1 MTDSKS
7 VAFKSVSVR
16 VRPLVPIYSS
26 ILSYRIAKAPDS
38 RGFVVSSVLYCPALS
53 IPIHAFDVHYYV
65 HWNLNVHWVAVMG
78 TRKPISSD
86 RSISS
91 HKADDKEYLVSVK
104 NHPMLYLMVRPNGT
118 KSWVYRYL
126 SPTHSK
132 NKRISLGVYPNV
144 SFARACEIWRDYEE
158 LLSRNIDPKDHR
170 EALKNS
176 IISKTK
182 NSFNHFAWE
191 YFDSLDQTQ
200 KRNTLIRKRGRLELI
215 CSYIGDEPISEIS
228 SPRMLEVLLDIQA
241 KSLNKAGKPTD
252 KAERC
257 AGIASDV
264 FVYAGAR
271 GFCTSNPAA
280 LIKSQLAK
288 SSYGHRPAI
297 TKPKEFA
304 KLLRDIETIE
314 GDPNTINSL
323 RLLALLFVRN
333 GDLRR
338 MRWADVDLD
347 AGRWRLKP
355 LKGQGK
361 VTMVKDMV
369 VPLPDQAVAIL
380 NEQQKINGHTEYVF
394 FSQTAKKHQII
405 SENTANKRLKDL
417 GYQSIHCAHG
427 FRATAKTLLQEQLK
441 YPLVLVEMALGH
453 TTKDPNG
460 TAYGRFEYIDDR
472 SFMMQ
477 KWADYLDAL
486 REGRDTA
493 EFRADAQ
500 TKADSTAQLQALIDQ
515 LGEDK
520 VLGLLS
526 RKVSG

>member
-1 MTDSKS
+1 ME
-7 VAFKSVSVR
+7 R
-16 VRPLVPIYSS
+16 
-26 ILSYRIAKAPDS
+26 KA
-38 RGFVVSSVLYCPALS
+38 
-53 IPIHAFDVHYYV
+53 
-65 HWNLNVHWVAVMG
+65 
-78 TRKPISSD
+78 ISSD

-91 HKADDKEYLVSVK
+91 HKPEDKKYFVPVK
-104 NHPMLYLMVRPNGT
+104 NHPKLFLMVRPTET
-118 KSWVYRYL
+118 KSWMYRYYPP
-126 SPTHSK
+126 SNPKQSI
-132 NKRISLGVYPNV
+132 ISIGIYP
-144 SFARACEIWRDYEE
+144 SISYARACEVWREYED
-158 LLSRNIDPKDHR
+158 LLSKGIDPKVHR
-170 EALKNS
+170 EEIKKS
-176 IISKTK
+176 VISKTK
-182 NSFNHFAWE
+182 NSFDHFAWK
-191 YFDSLDQTQ
+191 YFDSLDKTQ
-200 KRNTLIRKRGRLELI
+200 KNNTLIRKKGRLELI

-241 KSLNKAGKPTD
+241 NSLNKAGKPTD

-271 GFCTSNPAA
+271 GFCSSNPAA

-297 TKPKEFA
+297 TKPKELA

-338 MRWADVDLD
+338 MRWADLDLE
-347 AGRWRLKP
+347 AGRWTLKP

-361 VTMVKDMV
+361 VNMVKDMV
-369 VPLPDQAVAIL
+369 VPLPRQAVAIL
-380 NEQQKINGHTEYVF
+380 RAQQKINGHTKFVF
-394 FSQTAKKHQII
+394 YSETAKKHQII
-405 SENTANKRLKDL
+405 SDATANKRLKDL
-417 GYQSIHCAHG
+417 GYQDVHCAHG
-427 FRATAKTLLQEQLK
+427 FRATAKTILQEQLK

-472 SFMMQ
+472 SEMMQ
-477 KWADYLDAL
+477 NWADYLDAL

-493 EFRADAQ
+493 KFRADVKDN
-500 TKADSTAQLQALIDQ
+500 TDSTAQLKALIVE
-515 LGEDK
+515 LGEDQ
-520 VLGLLS
+520 VLALL
-526 RKVSG
+526 KNKA

>member
-1 MTDSKS
+1 ME
-7 VAFKSVSVR
+7 R
-16 VRPLVPIYSS
+16 
-26 ILSYRIAKAPDS
+26 KA
-38 RGFVVSSVLYCPALS
+38 
-53 IPIHAFDVHYYV
+53 
-65 HWNLNVHWVAVMG
+65 
-78 TRKPISSD
+78 ISSD

-91 HKADDKEYLVSVK
+91 HKPEDKKYFVPVK
-104 NHPMLYLMVRPNGT
+104 NHPKLFLMVRPTET
-118 KSWVYRYL
+118 KSWMYRYYPPSNL
-126 SPTHSK
+126 KQSI
-132 NKRISLGVYPNV
+132 ISIGIYP
-144 SFARACEIWRDYEE
+144 STSYARACEVWREYED
-158 LLSRNIDPKDHR
+158 LLSKGIDPKNHR
-170 EALKNS
+170 EELKKS

-191 YFDSLDQTQ
+191 YFDTLEQSQ
-200 KRNTLIRKRGRLELI
+200 KGNTLIRKRGRLELI
-215 CSYIGDEPISEIS
+215 CSYIGNEPISEID

-241 KSLNKAGKPTD
+241 NSLNKAGKPTD

-257 AGIASDV
+257 AGIVSDV

-271 GFCTSNPAA
+271 GFCTSDPAA

-288 SSYGHRPAI
+288 SSYGHRPAV
-297 TKPKEFA
+297 TKPQDLA

-338 MRWADVDLD
+338 IRWADLDLE

-361 VTMVKDMV
+361 VNMVKDMV
-369 VPLPDQAVAIL
+369 VPLPRQAIAIL
-380 NEQQKINGHTEYVF
+380 HEQKKINGHTEYVF

-405 SENTANKRLKDL
+405 SDATANKRLKDL
-417 GYQSIHCAHG
+417 GYKDIHCAHG
-427 FRATAKTLLQEQLK
+427 FRATAKTILQEHLK

-472 SFMMQ
+472 SDMMQ

-493 EFRADAQ
+493 EFRSDAE
-500 TKADSTAQLQALIDQ
+500 TRTDPTAQLQALIAQ
-515 LGEDK
+515 LGENK
-520 VLGLLS
+520 VLELL
-526 RKVSG
+526 RNKE

>member
-1 MTDSKS
+1 ME
-7 VAFKSVSVR
+7 R
-16 VRPLVPIYSS
+16 
-26 ILSYRIAKAPDS
+26 KA
-38 RGFVVSSVLYCPALS
+38 
-53 IPIHAFDVHYYV
+53 
-65 HWNLNVHWVAVMG
+65 
-78 TRKPISSD
+78 ISSD

-91 HKADDKEYLVSVK
+91 HKPEDKKYFVPVK
-104 NHPMLYLMVRPNGT
+104 NHPKLFLMVRPTET
-118 KSWVYRYL
+118 KSWMYRYYPP
-126 SPTHSK
+126 SNPSQSI
-132 NKRISLGVYPNV
+132 ISIGIYP
-144 SFARACEIWRDYEE
+144 SISYARACEVWREYED
-158 LLSRNIDPKDHR
+158 LLSKGIDPKFHR
-170 EALKNS
+170 EEIKKRF
-176 IISKTK
+176 ISKTK

-191 YFDSLDQTQ
+191 YFDSLDKTQ
-200 KRNTLIRKRGRLELI
+200 KSNTLIRKKGRLELI
-215 CSYIGDEPISEIS
+215 CSYIGNEPISEIS
-228 SPRMLEVLLDIQA
+228 SPRMLEVFLDIQA
-241 KSLNKAGKPTD
+241 KTLNKDGKPTD

-271 GFCTSNPAA
+271 GFCSSNPAA

-297 TKPKEFA
+297 TKPKELA

-338 MRWADVDLD
+338 MRWADLDLQ
-347 AGRWRLKP
+347 AGRWQLKP

-361 VTMVKDMV
+361 VNMVKDMV
-369 VPLPDQAVAIL
+369 IPLSRQAVNIL
-380 NEQQKINGHTEYVF
+380 GEQHKINGHTEYVF

-405 SENTANKRLKDL
+405 SDATANKRLKDL
-417 GYQSIHCAHG
+417 GYKDIHCAHG
-427 FRATAKTLLQEQLK
+427 FRATAKTILQEQLK

-460 TAYGRFEYIDDR
+460 AAYGRFEYIDDR
-472 SFMMQ
+472 AEMMQ

-486 REGRDTA
+486 REGRDTE
-493 EFRADAQ
+493 EFRADGQ
-500 TKADSTAQLQALIDQ
+500 TKTDPSVQLQALIDQ

-520 VLGLLS
+520 VLAMLS
-526 RKVSG
+526 SKVSD

>member
-1 MTDSKS
+1 ME
-7 VAFKSVSVR
+7 A
-16 VRPLVPIYSS
+16 
-26 ILSYRIAKAPDS
+26 
-38 RGFVVSSVLYCPALS
+38 
-53 IPIHAFDVHYYV
+53 
-65 HWNLNVHWVAVMG
+65 
-78 TRKPISSD
+78 RKPISSD

-144 SFARACEIWRDYEE
+144 SFSRACKIWYEYE
-158 LLSRNIDPKDHR
+158 DLLSRNIDPKTYR
-170 EALKNS
+170 EEIKNS
-176 IISKTK
+176 LISKTK
-182 NSFNHFAWE
+182 NSFSNFAWE
-191 YFDSLDQTQ
+191 YFDSLEQTQ
-200 KRNTLIRKRGRLELI
+200 KGNTLIRKKGRLELI
-215 CSYIGDEPISEIS
+215 CSYIGNEPISEIE

-241 KSLNKAGKPTD
+241 NSLNKAGKPTD

-257 AGIASDV
+257 AGIASEV
-264 FVYAGAR
+264 FIYAGAR
-271 GFCTSNPAA
+271 GFCSSNPAA

-288 SSYGHRPAI
+288 SNYGHRPAI
-297 TKPKEFA
+297 TKPKDLA
-304 KLLRDIETIE
+304 KLLRAIETIE
-314 GDPNTINSL
+314 GDLNTINSL

-338 MRWADVDLD
+338 MRWADIDLD
-347 AGRWRLKP
+347 AGRWQLKP

-361 VTMVKDMV
+361 VTMVKDMI
-369 VPLPDQAVAIL
+369 VPLPHQAVAIL
-380 NEQQKINGHTEYVF
+380 REQQKINGHTEYVF

-460 TAYGRFEYIDDR
+460 SAYGRFEYIDDR
-472 SFMMQ
+472 ADMMQ
-477 KWADYLDAL
+477 KWADYLEAL
-486 REGRDTA
+486 REGRDT
-493 EFRADAQ
+493 EKFRADAQ
-500 TKADSTAQLQALIDQ
+500 TKADPTTQLQALIDQ
-515 LGEDK
+515 LGEEK
-520 VLGLLS
+520 VLMMIEG
-526 RKVSG
+526 KI

>member
-1 MTDSKS
+1 ME
-7 VAFKSVSVR
+7 R
-16 VRPLVPIYSS
+16 
-26 ILSYRIAKAPDS
+26 KA
-38 RGFVVSSVLYCPALS
+38 
-53 IPIHAFDVHYYV
+53 
-65 HWNLNVHWVAVMG
+65 
-78 TRKPISSD
+78 ISSD

-91 HKADDKEYLVSVK
+91 HKPEDKKYFVPVK
-104 NHPMLYLMVRPNGT
+104 NHPKLFLMVRPTET
-118 KSWVYRYL
+118 KSWMYRYYPP
-126 SPTHSK
+126 SNPKQSI
-132 NKRISLGVYPNV
+132 ISIGIYP
-144 SFARACEIWRDYEE
+144 SISYALACVVWREYED
-158 LLSRNIDPKDHR
+158 LLSKGIDPKVYR
-170 EALKNS
+170 EELKNS

-200 KRNTLIRKRGRLELI
+200 KSNTLIRKKGRLELI
-215 CSYIGDEPISEIS
+215 CSYIGNDPISEID

-241 KSLNKAGKPTD
+241 KSLNKDGKPTD

-271 GFCTSNPAA
+271 GFCSSNPAA

-338 MRWADVDLD
+338 MRWADVDLEV
-347 AGRWRLKP
+347 GRWRLKP

-361 VTMVKDMV
+361 VNMVKDMV
-369 VPLPDQAVAIL
+369 VPLPRQAVAVL
-380 NEQQKINGHTEYVF
+380 HAQQQINGHTKFVF
-394 FSQTAKKHQII
+394 YSETAKKHQII
-405 SENTANKRLKDL
+405 SDATANKRLKDL
-417 GYQSIHCAHG
+417 GYKDIHCAHG
-427 FRATAKTLLQEQLK
+427 FRATAKTILQEQLK

-453 TTKDPNG
+453 TTKDP
-460 TAYGRFEYIDDR
+460 
-472 SFMMQ
+472 
-477 KWADYLDAL
+477 
-486 REGRDTA
+486 
-493 EFRADAQ
+493 
-500 TKADSTAQLQALIDQ
+500 
-515 LGEDK
+515 
-520 VLGLLS
+520 
-526 RKVSG
+526 

>member
-1 MTDSKS
+1 ME
-7 VAFKSVSVR
+7 R
-16 VRPLVPIYSS
+16 
-26 ILSYRIAKAPDS
+26 KA
-38 RGFVVSSVLYCPALS
+38 
-53 IPIHAFDVHYYV
+53 
-65 HWNLNVHWVAVMG
+65 
-78 TRKPISSD
+78 ISSD

-91 HKADDKEYLVSVK
+91 HKPEDKKYFVPVK
-104 NHPMLYLMVRPNGT
+104 NHPKLFLMVRPTET
-118 KSWVYRYL
+118 KSWMYRYYPP
-126 SPTHSK
+126 SNPKQSI
-132 NKRISLGVYPNV
+132 ISIGIYP
-144 SFARACEIWRDYEE
+144 SISYARACEVWREYED
-158 LLSRNIDPKDHR
+158 LLSKGIDPKLHR
-170 EALKNS
+170 EEIKKS

-191 YFDSLDQTQ
+191 YFEGLEHTQ
-200 KRNTLIRKRGRLELI
+200 KGNTLIRKKGRLELI
-215 CSYIGDEPISEIS
+215 CSYIGNEPISEID

-241 KSLNKAGKPTD
+241 NSLNKAGKPTD

-271 GFCTSNPAA
+271 GFCTSDPAA

-288 SSYGHRPAI
+288 SSYGHRPAV
-297 TKPKEFA
+297 TKPKDLA

-323 RLLALLFVRN
+323 RLLTLLFVRN

-338 MRWADVDLD
+338 MRWADLDLE
-347 AGRWRLKP
+347 AGRWQLKP

-361 VTMVKDMV
+361 VNMVKDMV
-369 VPLPDQAVAIL
+369 VPLPHQSVAIL
-380 NEQQKINGHTEYVF
+380 REQQKVNGHTEYVF

-405 SENTANKRLKDL
+405 SDATANKRLKDL
-417 GYQSIHCAHG
+417 GYKDIHCAHG
-427 FRATAKTLLQEQLK
+427 FRATAKTILQEQLK

-472 SFMMQ
+472 SNMMQ

-493 EFRADAQ
+493 EFKANAQ
-500 TKADSTAQLQALIDQ
+500 SQADSTAHLQALIDQ
-515 LGEDK
+515 LGEKK
-520 VLGLLS
+520 VLELL
-526 RKVSG
+526 RNKE

>member
-1 MTDSKS
+1 ME
-7 VAFKSVSVR
+7 R
-16 VRPLVPIYSS
+16 
-26 ILSYRIAKAPDS
+26 KA
-38 RGFVVSSVLYCPALS
+38 
-53 IPIHAFDVHYYV
+53 
-65 HWNLNVHWVAVMG
+65 
-78 TRKPISSD
+78 ISSD

-91 HKADDKEYLVSVK
+91 HKPEYRKYFVAVK
-104 NHPMLYLMVRPNGT
+104 NHPKLFLMVRPTET
-118 KSWVYRYL
+118 KSWMYRYYPP
-126 SPTHSK
+126 SNPKQSI
-132 NKRISLGVYPNV
+132 ISIGIYPNI
-144 SFARACEIWRDYEE
+144 SYARACEVWREYED
-158 LLSRNIDPKDHR
+158 LLSKGIDPKLHR
-170 EALKNS
+170 EEIKKS

-200 KRNTLIRKRGRLELI
+200 KSNTLIRKKGRLDLI
-215 CSYIGDEPISEIS
+215 CKYIGDEPISEIT
-228 SPRMLEVLLDIQA
+228 SPKMLEVLLNIQA
-241 KSLNKAGKPTD
+241 NSLNKDGKPTD

-271 GFCTSNPAA
+271 GFCTSDPAA

-288 SSYGHRPAI
+288 SSYGHRPAV
-297 TKPKEFA
+297 TKPKDLA
-304 KLLRDIETIE
+304 KLLKAIETIE

-338 MRWADVDLD
+338 MRWADLDLE

-361 VTMVKDMV
+361 VNMVKDMV
-369 VPLPDQAVAIL
+369 VPLPRQAVNIL
-380 NEQQKINGHTEYVF
+380 RKQHKINGHTEYVF
-394 FSQTAKKHQII
+394 FSQTAKKHQVI
-405 SENTANKRLKDL
+405 SDATANKRLKDL
-417 GYQSIHCAHG
+417 GYKDIHCAHG
-427 FRATAKTLLQEQLK
+427 FRATAKTILQEQLK

-472 SFMMQ
+472 SNMMQ

-493 EFRADAQ
+493 EFKANAQ
-500 TKADSTAQLQALIDQ
+500 SQADSTAQLQALIDQ
-515 LGEDK
+515 LGEKK
-520 VLGLLS
+520 VLELL
-526 RKVSG
+526 RNKE

>member
-1 MTDSKS
+1 ME
-7 VAFKSVSVR
+7 R
-16 VRPLVPIYSS
+16 
-26 ILSYRIAKAPDS
+26 KA
-38 RGFVVSSVLYCPALS
+38 
-53 IPIHAFDVHYYV
+53 
-65 HWNLNVHWVAVMG
+65 
-78 TRKPISSD
+78 ISSD

-91 HKADDKEYLVSVK
+91 HKPEDKKYFVPVK
-104 NHPMLYLMVRPNGT
+104 NHPKLFLMVRPTET
-118 KSWVYRYL
+118 KSWMYRYYPP
-126 SPTHSK
+126 SNPKQSI
-132 NKRISLGVYPNV
+132 ISIGIYP
-144 SFARACEIWRDYEE
+144 SISYARACEVWREYED
-158 LLSRNIDPKDHR
+158 LLSKGIDPKFHR
-170 EALKNS
+170 EEIKKS
-176 IISKTK
+176 FISKTK

-191 YFDSLDQTQ
+191 YFDSLDKTQ
-200 KRNTLIRKRGRLELI
+200 KSNTLIRKKGRLELI
-215 CSYIGDEPISEIS
+215 CSYIGNEPISEIS
-228 SPRMLEVLLDIQA
+228 SPRMLEVFLDIQA
-241 KSLNKAGKPTD
+241 KTLNKDGKPTD

-271 GFCTSNPAA
+271 GFCSSNPAA

-297 TKPKEFA
+297 TKPKELA

-338 MRWADVDLD
+338 MRWADLDLQ
-347 AGRWRLKP
+347 AGRWQLKP

-361 VTMVKDMV
+361 VNMVKDMV
-369 VPLPDQAVAIL
+369 IPLSRQAVNIL
-380 NEQQKINGHTEYVF
+380 GEQHKINGHTEYVF

-405 SENTANKRLKDL
+405 SDATANKRLKDL
-417 GYQSIHCAHG
+417 GYKDIHCAHG
-427 FRATAKTLLQEQLK
+427 FRATAKTILQEQLK

-460 TAYGRFEYIDDR
+460 AAYGRFEYIDDR
-472 SFMMQ
+472 AEMMQ

-486 REGRDTA
+486 REGRDTE
-493 EFRADAQ
+493 EFRADGQ
-500 TKADSTAQLQALIDQ
+500 TKTDPSVQLQALIDQ

-520 VLGLLS
+520 VLAMLS
-526 RKVSG
+526 SKVSD

>member
-1 MTDSKS
+1 ME
-7 VAFKSVSVR
+7 R
-16 VRPLVPIYSS
+16 
-26 ILSYRIAKAPDS
+26 KA
-38 RGFVVSSVLYCPALS
+38 
-53 IPIHAFDVHYYV
+53 
-65 HWNLNVHWVAVMG
+65 
-78 TRKPISSD
+78 ISSD

-91 HKADDKEYLVSVK
+91 HKPEDKKYFVAVK
-104 NHPMLYLMVRPNGT
+104 NHPKLFLMVRPTET
-118 KSWVYRYL
+118 KSWMYRYYPP
-126 SPTHSK
+126 SNSK
-132 NKRISLGVYPNV
+132 QSIISIGIYP
-144 SFARACEIWRDYEE
+144 SISYARACEVWREYEG
-158 LLSRNIDPKDHR
+158 LLSKGIDPKHHR
-170 EALKNS
+170 EEIKKS
-176 IISKTK
+176 FISKTK

-200 KRNTLIRKRGRLELI
+200 KSNTLIRKKGRLDLI
-215 CSYIGDEPISEIS
+215 CKYIGDEPISDIT

-241 KSLNKAGKPTD
+241 NSLNKDGKSTD

-257 AGIASDV
+257 AGIASEV

-271 GFCTSNPAA
+271 GFCSSNPAA
-280 LIKSQLAK
+280 LIKSQLPK

-297 TKPKEFA
+297 TKPKELA

-314 GDPNTINSL
+314 GDLNTINSL

-338 MRWADVDLD
+338 MRWADLDLE

-361 VTMVKDMV
+361 VNMVKDMV
-369 VPLPDQAVAIL
+369 VPLPRQAVAVL
-380 NEQQKINGHTEYVF
+380 HAQQQINGHTKFVF
-394 FSQTAKKHQII
+394 YSETAKKHQII
-405 SENTANKRLKDL
+405 SDATANKRLKDL
-417 GYQSIHCAHG
+417 GYKGIHCAHG
-427 FRATAKTLLQEQLK
+427 FRATAKTILQEQLK

-472 SFMMQ
+472 SNMMQ

-500 TKADSTAQLQALIDQ
+500 NKSDSTTHLQALIDQ

-520 VLGLLS
+520 VMELL
-526 RKVSG
+526 KKEAT

>member
-1 MTDSKS
+1 MEARKS
-7 VAFKSVSVR
+7 
-16 VRPLVPIYSS
+16 
-26 ILSYRIAKAPDS
+26 
-38 RGFVVSSVLYCPALS
+38 
-53 IPIHAFDVHYYV
+53 
-65 HWNLNVHWVAVMG
+65 
-78 TRKPISSD
+78 ISSD

-91 HKADDKEYLVSVK
+91 HKADIKEYLVSVK

-144 SFARACEIWRDYEE
+144 TFSRACEIWRDYEE
-158 LLSRNIDPKDHR
+158 LLSRNIDPKSHR
-170 EALKNS
+170 EELKQS
-176 IISKTK
+176 LIRKTK

-191 YFDSLDQTQ
+191 YFDSLEQTQ
-200 KRNTLIRKRGRLELI
+200 KGNTLIRKKGRLELI
-215 CSYIGDEPISEIS
+215 CSYIGNEPISEIE

-241 KSLNKAGKPTD
+241 NSLNKAGKPTD

-271 GFCTSNPAA
+271 GFCSSNPAA

-297 TKPKEFA
+297 TKPKDFA
-304 KLLRDIETIE
+304 KLLRAVETIE

-338 MRWADVDLD
+338 MNWADLDLES
-347 AGRWRLKP
+347 GRWQLKP

-361 VTMVKDMV
+361 INMVKDMV
-369 VPLPDQAVAIL
+369 VPLPHQAVAIL
-380 NEQQKINGHTEYVF
+380 REQKQINGHTEYVF
-394 FSQTAKKHQII
+394 FSETAKKHQII

-417 GYQSIHCAHG
+417 GYQNIHCAHG

-441 YPLVLVEMALGH
+441 CPLVLVEMALGH

-460 TAYGRFEYIDDR
+460 SAYGRFEYIDDR
-472 SFMMQ
+472 SDMMQ

-486 REGRDTA
+486 REERDTA
-493 EFRADAQ
+493 EFRADGQ
-500 TKADSTAQLQALIDQ
+500 IKADSTAQLQALIDQ
-515 LGEDK
+515 LGEEK
-520 VLGLLS
+520 VLELLQN
-526 RKVSG
+526 KTQ

>member
-1 MTDSKS
+1 ME
-7 VAFKSVSVR
+7 R
-16 VRPLVPIYSS
+16 
-26 ILSYRIAKAPDS
+26 KA
-38 RGFVVSSVLYCPALS
+38 
-53 IPIHAFDVHYYV
+53 
-65 HWNLNVHWVAVMG
+65 
-78 TRKPISSD
+78 ISSD

-91 HKADDKEYLVSVK
+91 HKPEDKKYFVPVK
-104 NHPMLYLMVRPNGT
+104 NHPKLFLMVRPTET
-118 KSWVYRYL
+118 KSWMYRYYPP
-126 SPTHSK
+126 SNPKQSI
-132 NKRISLGVYPNV
+132 ISIGIYP
-144 SFARACEIWRDYEE
+144 SISYARACEVWREYED
-158 LLSRNIDPKDHR
+158 LLSKGIDPKVHR
-170 EALKNS
+170 EEIKKS

-182 NSFNHFAWE
+182 ISFDHFAWE
-191 YFDSLDQTQ
+191 YFDSLNKTQ
-200 KRNTLIRKRGRLELI
+200 KNNTLIRKKGRLELI

-228 SPRMLEVLLDIQA
+228 SPKMLEVLLDIQA
-241 KSLNKAGKPTD
+241 NSLNKAGKPTD

-297 TKPKEFA
+297 TKPKELA

-338 MRWADVDLD
+338 MRWDELNLET
-347 AGRWRLKP
+347 GRWQLKP

-361 VTMVKDMV
+361 VNMVKDMV
-369 VPLPDQAVAIL
+369 VPLPHQAVAIL
-380 NEQQKINGHTEYVF
+380 REQQKINGHTPYVF

-405 SENTANKRLKDL
+405 SDATANKRLKDL
-417 GYQSIHCAHG
+417 GYQNVHCAHG
-427 FRATAKTLLQEQLK
+427 FRATAKTILQEQLK

-472 SFMMQ
+472 AEMMQ

-493 EFRADAQ
+493 EFRADGQ
-500 TKADSTAQLQALIDQ
+500 TKTDPSVQLQALIDQ

-520 VLGLLS
+520 VLAMLS
-526 RKVSG
+526 GKVSD

>member
-1 MTDSKS
+1 ME
-7 VAFKSVSVR
+7 R
-16 VRPLVPIYSS
+16 
-26 ILSYRIAKAPDS
+26 KA
-38 RGFVVSSVLYCPALS
+38 
-53 IPIHAFDVHYYV
+53 
-65 HWNLNVHWVAVMG
+65 
-78 TRKPISSD
+78 ISSD

-91 HKADDKEYLVSVK
+91 HKPEDKKYFVPVK
-104 NHPMLYLMVRPNGT
+104 NHPKLFLMVRPTET
-118 KSWVYRYL
+118 KSWMYRYYPP
-126 SPTHSK
+126 SNPKQSI
-132 NKRISLGVYPNV
+132 ISIGIYP
-144 SFARACEIWRDYEE
+144 SISYARDCEVWREYED
-158 LLSRNIDPKDHR
+158 LLSKGIDPKFHR
-170 EALKNS
+170 EEIKKS
-176 IISKTK
+176 FISKTK

-191 YFDSLDQTQ
+191 YFDSLDKTQ
-200 KRNTLIRKRGRLELI
+200 KSNTLIRKKGRLELI
-215 CSYIGDEPISEIS
+215 CSYIGNEPISEIS

-241 KSLNKAGKPTD
+241 NSLNKAGKPTD

-271 GFCTSNPAA
+271 GFCSSNPAA

-297 TKPKEFA
+297 TKPKDLA

-347 AGRWRLKP
+347 VGRWTLKP

-361 VTMVKDMV
+361 VNMVKDMV
-369 VPLPDQAVAIL
+369 VPLPHQAVAIL
-380 NEQQKINGHTEYVF
+380 REQQKINGHTKFVF
-394 FSQTAKKHQII
+394 YSETAKKHQII
-405 SENTANKRLKDL
+405 SDATANKRLKDL
-417 GYQSIHCAHG
+417 GYKDIHCAHG
-427 FRATAKTLLQEQLK
+427 FRATAKTILQEQLK

-460 TAYGRFEYIDDR
+460 SAYGRFEYIDDR
-472 SFMMQ
+472 SDMMQ

-493 EFRADAQ
+493 EFRADAKTQ
-500 TKADSTAQLQALIDQ
+500 ADSTAQLQALIDQ

-520 VLGLLS
+520 VLAMLKG
-526 RKVSG
+526 

>member
-1 MTDSKS
+1 ME
-7 VAFKSVSVR
+7 R
-16 VRPLVPIYSS
+16 
-26 ILSYRIAKAPDS
+26 KA
-38 RGFVVSSVLYCPALS
+38 
-53 IPIHAFDVHYYV
+53 
-65 HWNLNVHWVAVMG
+65 
-78 TRKPISSD
+78 ISSD

-91 HKADDKEYLVSVK
+91 HKPEDKKYFVAVK
-104 NHPMLYLMVRPNGT
+104 NHPKLFLMVRPTET
-118 KSWVYRYL
+118 KSWMYRYYPP
-126 SPTHSK
+126 SNPKQSI
-132 NKRISLGVYPNV
+132 ISIGIYP
-144 SFARACEIWRDYEE
+144 SISYARACEVWREYED
-158 LLSRNIDPKDHR
+158 LLSKGIDPKVHR
-170 EALKNS
+170 EEIKKS
-176 IISKTK
+176 VISKTK
-182 NSFNHFAWE
+182 NSFDHFAWK
-191 YFDSLDQTQ
+191 YFDSLDKTQ
-200 KRNTLIRKRGRLELI
+200 KNNTLIRKKGRLELI

-241 KSLNKAGKPTD
+241 NSLNKAGKPTD

-271 GFCTSNPAA
+271 GFCSSNPAA

-297 TKPKEFA
+297 TKPKELA

-338 MRWADVDLD
+338 MRWADLDLE
-347 AGRWRLKP
+347 AGRWTLKP

-361 VTMVKDMV
+361 VNMVKDMV
-369 VPLPDQAVAIL
+369 VPLPRQAVAIL
-380 NEQQKINGHTEYVF
+380 RAQQKINGHTKFVF
-394 FSQTAKKHQII
+394 YSETAKKHQII
-405 SENTANKRLKDL
+405 SDATANKRLKDL
-417 GYQSIHCAHG
+417 GYKDIHCAHG
-427 FRATAKTLLQEQLK
+427 FRATAKTILQEQLK

-472 SFMMQ
+472 SEMMQ
-477 KWADYLDAL
+477 NWADYLDAL

-493 EFRADAQ
+493 KFRADVKDN
-500 TKADSTAQLQALIDQ
+500 TDSTAQLKALIVE
-515 LGEDK
+515 LGEDQ
-520 VLGLLS
+520 VLALL
-526 RKVSG
+526 KNKA

>member
-1 MTDSKS
+1 MYIG
-7 VAFKSVSVR
+7 VSVME
-16 VRPLVPIYSS
+16 
-26 ILSYRIAKAPDS
+26 A
-38 RGFVVSSVLYCPALS
+38 
-53 IPIHAFDVHYYV
+53 
-65 HWNLNVHWVAVMG
+65 
-78 TRKPISSD
+78 RKPISSD

-91 HKADDKEYLVSVK
+91 YKASDKEYLVSVK
-104 NHPMLYLMVRPNGT
+104 NYPMLYLMVRPNGT
-118 KSWVYRYL
+118 KSWMYRYYPP
-126 SPTHSK
+126 SNPKQSI
-132 NKRISLGVYPNV
+132 ISIGIYP
-144 SFARACEIWRDYEE
+144 SISYARACEVWREYED
-158 LLSRNIDPKDHR
+158 LLSKGIDPKVHR
-170 EALKNS
+170 EEIKKS
-176 IISKTK
+176 VISKTK
-182 NSFNHFAWE
+182 NSFDHFAWE
-191 YFDSLDQTQ
+191 YFDSLDKTQ
-200 KRNTLIRKRGRLELI
+200 KNNTLIRKRGRLELI

-297 TKPKEFA
+297 TKPTQLA

-314 GDPNTINSL
+314 GDLNTINSL

-338 MRWADVDLD
+338 MRWADLDLE
-347 AGRWRLKP
+347 AGRWTLKP

-361 VTMVKDMV
+361 VNMVKDMV
-369 VPLPDQAVAIL
+369 VPLPRQAVAIL
-380 NEQQKINGHTEYVF
+380 RAQQKINGHTPYVF

-405 SENTANKRLKDL
+405 SDATANKRLKDL
-417 GYQSIHCAHG
+417 GYKDIHCAHG
-427 FRATAKTLLQEQLK
+427 FRATAKTILQEQLK

-472 SFMMQ
+472 AQMMQ
-477 KWADYLDAL
+477 NWADYLDAL
-486 REGRDTA
+486 RDGQDTA
-493 EFRADAQ
+493 KFRADV
-500 TKADSTAQLQALIDQ
+500 KDDADSTAQLKALIAE
-515 LGEDK
+515 LGEDQ
-520 VLGLLS
+520 LLKLLRTNS
-526 RKVSG
+526 

>member
-1 MTDSKS
+1 MEQ
-7 VAFKSVSVR
+7 
-16 VRPLVPIYSS
+16 
-26 ILSYRIAKAPDS
+26 
-38 RGFVVSSVLYCPALS
+38 
-53 IPIHAFDVHYYV
+53 
-65 HWNLNVHWVAVMG
+65 
-78 TRKPISSD
+78 RKPISSD

-91 HKADDKEYLVSVK
+91 HKAEDKEYLVPIK
-104 NHPMLYLMVRPNGT
+104 GCPKLYLMVRPNST
-118 KSWVYRYL
+118 KSWLYRYL
-126 SPTHSK
+126 SPTYSK
-132 NKRISLGVYPNV
+132 NRRLSLGVYPNV
-144 SFARACEIWRDYEE
+144 SFARACDIWRENEDFITKG
-158 LLSRNIDPKDHR
+158 LDPKEYR
-170 EALKNS
+170 EDIKQS

-182 NSFNHFAWE
+182 NSFDHFAWE
-191 YFDSLDQTQ
+191 YFATLEQTQ
-200 KRNTLIRKRGRLELI
+200 KGNTLIRKKGRLELI
-215 CSYIGDEPISEIS
+215 CAYIGNEPISEIG

-241 KSLNKAGKPTD
+241 KSLNKDDKPTD

-271 GFCTSNPAA
+271 GFCSSNPAA

-288 SSYGHRPAI
+288 SSYGHRPAV
-297 TKPKEFA
+297 TKPKDLA
-304 KLLRDIETIE
+304 KLLRAIETIE
-314 GDPNTINSL
+314 GDLNTINSL

-338 MRWADVDLD
+338 MRWADLDLE

-361 VTMVKDMV
+361 VNMVKDMV
-369 VPLPDQAVAIL
+369 VPLPRQAVAIL
-380 NEQQKINGHTEYVF
+380 REQQKINGHTEYAF

-405 SENTANKRLKDL
+405 SDATANKRLKDL
-417 GYQSIHCAHG
+417 GYKDIHCAHG
-427 FRATAKTLLQEQLK
+427 FRATAKTILQEQLK
-441 YPLVLVEMALGH
+441 YSLVLVEMALGH

-472 SFMMQ
+472 SDMMQ

-493 EFRADAQ
+493 DFRADAQ
-500 TKADSTAQLQALIDQ
+500 TTADPSAQLKALIAE

-520 VLGLLS
+520 VLKLLS
-526 RKVSG
+526 SS

>member
-1 MTDSKS
+1 ME
-7 VAFKSVSVR
+7 R
-16 VRPLVPIYSS
+16 
-26 ILSYRIAKAPDS
+26 KA
-38 RGFVVSSVLYCPALS
+38 
-53 IPIHAFDVHYYV
+53 
-65 HWNLNVHWVAVMG
+65 
-78 TRKPISSD
+78 ISSD

-91 HKADDKEYLVSVK
+91 HKPEDKKYFVAIK
-104 NHPMLYLMVRPNGT
+104 NHPKLFLMVRPTGT
-118 KSWVYRYL
+118 KSWMYRYYPPS
-126 SPTHSK
+126 SPKQSI
-132 NKRISLGVYPNV
+132 ISIGIYP
-144 SFARACEIWRDYEE
+144 SISYARACEVWREYED
-158 LLSRNIDPKDHR
+158 LLSKGIDPKLHR
-170 EALKNS
+170 EEIKKS

-200 KRNTLIRKRGRLELI
+200 KSNTLIRKKGRLDLI
-215 CSYIGDEPISEIS
+215 CKYIGDEPISDIT
-228 SPRMLEVLLDIQA
+228 SPKMLEVLLDIQA
-241 KSLNKAGKPTD
+241 NSLNKDGKPTD

-271 GFCTSNPAA
+271 GFCSSNPAA

-297 TKPKEFA
+297 TKPKDLA

-338 MRWADVDLD
+338 MRWADLDLE

-361 VTMVKDMV
+361 VNMVKDMV
-369 VPLPDQAVAIL
+369 VPLPRQAVAIL
-380 NEQQKINGHTEYVF
+380 REQQQINGHTKFVF
-394 FSQTAKKHQII
+394 YSETAKKHHII
-405 SENTANKRLKDL
+405 SDATANKRLKDL
-417 GYQSIHCAHG
+417 GYKDIHCAHG
-427 FRATAKTLLQEQLK
+427 FRATAKTILQEHLK

-472 SFMMQ
+472 SDMMQ

-486 REGRDTA
+486 RADKNTA
-493 EFRADAQ
+493 KFKADAQ
-500 TKADSTAQLQALIDQ
+500 TKADSTAQLQAFIDQ
-515 LGEDK
+515 MGEAK
-520 VLGLLS
+520 VLELLGNK
-526 RKVSG
+526 R